1 MQTRW
6 RKRYG
11 REARS
16 RVPGLRQRAPLRSNA
31 TCRSSPTWVAS
42 SIRRPLVLGA
52 VLRLLAARR
61 GGQMRLRLSEK
72 HDQASLAP

>member
-6 RKRYG
+6 RKRYW

-16 RVPGLRQRAPLRSNA
+16 GVLGLRQGSPLRSNA

-42 SIRRPLVLGA
+42 SVRRPLVLGA
-52 VLRLLAARR
+52 VLRLLAAHR
-61 GGQMRLRLSEK
+61 GDQMRLRLSEK